1 MQQSPA
7 ARNKLRIKP
16 NVVIMPIRDPKAG
29 IPEYQTVKMTPIKP
43 PPQLKLI
50 TQNVTGLTDSTPIFF
65 HNSPGLISPAEDA
78 RSDLESLTDDGR
90 EI

>member
-1 MQQSPA
+1 MQHSPA
-7 ARNKLRIKP
+7 AQKKRRNKP
-16 NVVIMPIRDPKAG
+16 NVIIMPIRDSKAG

-65 HNSPGLISPAEDA
+65 HNSPDLITPDDA
-78 RSDLESLTDDGR
+78 RSDLESLNDGQQ
-90 EI
+90 I